1 MDMGLGGLQELVMDK
16 EDLACC
22 GSWGCKE
29 SNTTE
34 RLNWPELHSVCVI
47 YSSIRMCIVVVRL
60 LSPVRLFVTPWAAAH
75 QVSLHC
81 PSLSARVCSNS
92 CPLSQWCHL
101 IISSSVTSFSSYPQ
115 SFSASASFLMSR
127 LFASGGQSIGVSV
140 STSVLPVNIQDW
152 FPLGLIG
159 LISLQS
165 KVQAPR
171 LLKIQRYYKGLKAL
185 HYLDLAAFLPWSSPT
200 LSISHFFLVTLP
212 PPSLNTPDTRSPQNF
227 ARSVSSTFLYV
238 AYNQAYSVTLFRSYL
253 WPCLML

>member
-127 LFASGGQSIGVSV
+127 LFASGGQSIGASA
-140 STSVLPVNIQDW
+140 SVLPVNIQGW
-152 FPLGLIG
+152 FPLGLTG
-159 LISLQS
+159 LTSL
-165 KVQAPR
+165 
-171 LLKIQRYYKGLKAL
+171 LFKGLSRVFSSTTVRKHRFFSAQPSL
-185 HYLDLAAFLPWSSPT
+185 WSNSHIHTWLLGKSWLWLYGPLLAKWCFC
-200 LSISHFFLVTLP
+200 FLV
-212 PPSLNTPDTRSPQNF
+212 
-227 ARSVSSTFLYV
+227 Y
-238 AYNQAYSVTLFRSYL
+238 
-253 WPCLML
+253 CLGLS

>member
-1 MDMGLGGLQELVMDK
+1 MSDFGLQR
-16 EDLACC
+16 
-22 GSWGCKE
+22 
-29 SNTTE
+29 T
-34 RLNWPELHSVCVI
+34 
-47 YSSIRMCIVVVRL
+47 
-60 LSPVRLFVTPWAAAH
+60 
-75 QVSLHC
+75 SLPC
-81 PSLSARVCSNS
+81 PSSTPRACSNS
-92 CPLSQWCHL
+92 CPSSQWCHPT
-101 IISSSVTSFSSYPQ
+101 ISSSVTPFSSCLQ
-115 SFSASASFLMSR
+115 SFPALGSFPVSQ
-127 LFASGGQSIGVSV
+127 FFTSGGQSIGVSA
-140 STSVLPVNIQDW
+140 SASVLPVNIQDW

-165 KVQAPR
+165 KVQAPC
-171 LLKIQRYYKGLKAL
+171 LLKIQRYYKGPKAL